1 MIDWIS
7 FIGSALIE
15 GVDYSI
21 MFYGGALLNSLTAA
35 DDEVV
40 TDFIKLKRLNRN
52 VAIIIDSDKKGSRYH
67 INATKKRVQKEI
79 LDYGDYSL
87 VTNCY
92 TIENYVPP
100 RLLADAVAAVHPRTK
115 FIPCEDEWQNPLG
128 SIDHP
133 NKPEIARCVVEAW
146 DESTPWPFDL
156 KKEIEKLVKFIHDA
170 N

>member
-1 MIDWIS
+1 VIDWIS

-79 LDYGDYSL
+79 LNYGGYSL
-87 VTNCY
+87 VTNCC

-100 RLLADAVAAVHPRTK
+100 QLLADAVAAVNPRTRLK
-115 FIPCEDEWQNPLG
+115 PSEDEWLNPVG
-128 SIDHP
+128 
-133 NKPEIARCVVEAW
+133 
-146 DESTPWPFDL
+146 WPLNPDDGLCRVL
-156 KKEIEKLVKFIHDA
+156 K
-170 N
+170 